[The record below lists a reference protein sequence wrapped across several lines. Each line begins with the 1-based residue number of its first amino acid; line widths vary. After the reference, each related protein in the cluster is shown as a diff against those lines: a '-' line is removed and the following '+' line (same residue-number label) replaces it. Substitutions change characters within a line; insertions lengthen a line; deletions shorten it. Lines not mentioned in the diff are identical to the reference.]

1 MLRFFSI
8 EHGVISEMEP
18 SADTPIEIAIKN
30 AHWIDTINPTEEERV
45 ALANTLNITLP
56 GADDV
61 EEIEASSRCFI
72 DSEGLHV
79 HALFMSPNDGHFNTV
94 TVACLL
100 QKNCLL
106 TIRDDELAD
115 FRLLRLRARKGQV
128 ACDNPKQ
135 LLVTLFDQ
143 KVENHADML
152 EDMHHQLEKLSA
164 YVLEEEDSDLEE
176 AVSRISRL
184 EDANGKV
191 RLCLMD
197 TQRNISFLMRHVGVQ
212 SEERETLREVTRD
225 IETLMS
231 HCAFL
236 FDKVNFLMD
245 STQGF
250 INIEQNQII
259 KTFSIASVVFLP
271 PTVVAS
277 VYGMNFNN
285 MPELNWAW
293 GYPFAIAIMLLSGF
307 APYLFFKHKG
317 WL

>member
-18 SADTPIEIAIKN
+18 STDTPIEIAIKN

-45 ALANTLNITLP
+45 TLANTLNITLP

-79 HALFMSPNDGHFNTV
+79 HALFMSPNDGRFNTV

>member
-45 ALANTLNITLP
+45 ALANTLNIILP

-79 HALFMSPNDGHFNTV
+79 HALFMSPNDGRFNTV

-307 APYLFFKHKG
+307 APYLFFRHKG

>member
-18 SADTPIEIAIKN
+18 STDTPIEIAIKN

-79 HALFMSPNDGHFNTV
+79 HALFMSPNDGRFNTV

-277 VYGMNFNN
+277 VYGMNFNK

>member
-8 EHGVISEMEP
+8 EHGVISEVEP
-18 SADTPIEIAIKN
+18 DQDTPIEAAIKN
-30 AHWIDTINPTEEERV
+30 AHWIDTINPSEEERL
-45 ALANTLNITLP
+45 ALATTLNITLP

-79 HALFMSPNDGHFNTV
+79 HALFMSPNDGRFNTV
-94 TVACLL
+94 TVACVL

-176 AVSRISRL
+176 AVSRISKL

-285 MPELNWAW
+285 MPELNWAF

>member
-18 SADTPIEIAIKN
+18 STDTPIEIAIKN
-30 AHWIDTINPTEEERV
+30 AHWIYTINPTEEERV
-45 ALANTLNITLP
+45 TLANTLNITLP

-79 HALFMSPNDGHFNTV
+79 HALFMSPNDGRFNTV

>member
-18 SADTPIEIAIKN
+18 SADTPIEVAIKN

-79 HALFMSPNDGHFNTV
+79 HALFMSPNDGRFNTV

>member
-8 EHGVISEMEP
+8 EQGVIKELEP
-18 SADTPIEIAIKN
+18 SSDTSIEASIRN
-30 AHWIDTINPTEEERV
+30 AHWIDTINPTEDERNT
-45 ALANTLNITLP
+45 LAKTLNITFP
-56 GADDV
+56 ESGDV
-61 EEIEASSRCFI
+61 QEIEASSRCFI
-72 DSEGLHV
+72 DNEGLHV
-79 HALFMSPNDGHFNTV
+79 HALFMSPNEGRFNMV

-100 QKNCLL
+100 QDNCLL

-128 ACDNPKQ
+128 MCDTAKQ

-143 KVENHADML
+143 KVENHADMI

-164 YVLEEEDSDLEE
+164 YVLEESDSDLEE
-176 AVSRISRL
+176 AVSRIARL

-197 TQRNISFLMRHVGVQ
+197 TRRNISFLIRRLSVQ
-212 SEERETLREVTRD
+212 NEDRESLREIVLD
-225 IETLMS
+225 IDTLMS
-231 HCAFL
+231 HCTFL

-250 INIEQNQII
+250 INIEQNKII

-277 VYGMNFNN
+277 VYGMNFNI
-285 MPELNWAW
+285 MPELQWEW
-293 GYPFAIAIMLLSGF
+293 GYPFAIGIMLLSGF

>member
-8 EHGVISEMEP
+8 ENGVISEMEP

-79 HALFMSPNDGHFNTV
+79 HALFMSPNDGRFNTV

>member
-1 MLRFFSI
+1 
-8 EHGVISEMEP
+8 
-18 SADTPIEIAIKN
+18 
-30 AHWIDTINPTEEERV
+30 
-45 ALANTLNITLP
+45 
-56 GADDV
+56 
-61 EEIEASSRCFI
+61 
-72 DSEGLHV
+72 
-79 HALFMSPNDGHFNTV
+79 
-94 TVACLL
+94 
-100 QKNCLL
+100 
-106 TIRDDELAD
+106 
-115 FRLLRLRARKGQV
+115 
-128 ACDNPKQ
+128 
-135 LLVTLFDQ
+135 
-143 KVENHADML
+143 ML

-164 YVLEEEDSDLEE
+164 YVLEEDNSDLEE
-176 AVSRISRL
+176 AVGRIARL

-197 TQRNISFLMRHVGVQ
+197 TRRNISFLIRRIGAQ
-212 SEERETLREVTRD
+212 NDERESLREIVLD

-231 HCAFL
+231 HCTFL

-277 VYGMNFNN
+277 VYGMNFNI
-285 MPELNWAW
+285 M
-293 GYPFAIAIMLLSGF
+293 PFAIGIMLLSGF

>member
-18 SADTPIEIAIKN
+18 STDTPIEIAIKN

-79 HALFMSPNDGHFNTV
+79 HALFMSPNDGRFNTV

-285 MPELNWAW
+285 IPELNWAW

>member
-8 EHGVISEMEP
+8 DQGVITQIEP
-18 SADTPIEIAIKN
+18 APDTPLATSIKN
-30 AHWIDTINPTEEERV
+30 AHWIDTINPTGEERR
-45 ALANTLNITLP
+45 ALASTLNITLP
-56 GADDV
+56 AADDV

-72 DSEGLHV
+72 DHEGLHV
-79 HALFMSPNDGHFNTV
+79 HALFMSPNEGRFNTV

-100 QKNCLL
+100 QDNCLL

-152 EDMHHQLEKLSA
+152 EDMHHQLENLSA
-164 YVLEEEDSDLEE
+164 YVLEEDDSDLEQ
-176 AVSRISRL
+176 AVSRIARL
-184 EDANGKV
+184 EDNNGKV

-197 TQRNISFLMRHVGVQ
+197 TRRNISFLLRYLGAPT
-212 SEERETLREVTRD
+212 EDRESLREIVLD
-225 IETLMS
+225 IDTLMS
-231 HCAFL
+231 HCTFL

-277 VYGMNFNN
+277 IYGMNFNS
-285 MPELNWAW
+285 MPELAWAW

>member
-1 MLRFFSI
+1 
-8 EHGVISEMEP
+8 MEP
-18 SADTPIEIAIKN
+18 STDTPIEIAIKN
-30 AHWIDTINPTEEERV
+30 AHWIYTINPTEEERV
-45 ALANTLNITLP
+45 TLANTLNITLP

-79 HALFMSPNDGHFNTV
+79 HALFMSPNDGRFNTV

>member
-18 SADTPIEIAIKN
+18 STDTPIEIAIKN
-30 AHWIDTINPTEEERV
+30 AHWIDTINPNEEERV

-79 HALFMSPNDGHFNTV
+79 HALFMSPNDGRFNTV

>member
-8 EHGVISEMEP
+8 EQGVIKELEP
-18 SADTPIEIAIKN
+18 LPDTPVEVSIRD
-30 AHWIDTINPTEEERV
+30 AHWIDTINPTPQEQN
-45 ALANTLNITLP
+45 ALAKTLNITFP
-56 GADDV
+56 DSVDV
-61 EEIEASSRCFI
+61 EEIETSSRCFI

-79 HALFMSPNDGHFNTV
+79 HALFMSPNEGRFNTV

-100 QKNCLL
+100 QNNCLL
-106 TIRDDELAD
+106 TIRDEELAD

-128 ACDNPKQ
+128 ACDTAKQ
-135 LLVTLFDQ
+135 LLITLFDQ

-164 YVLEEEDSDLEE
+164 YVLEEDNSDLEE
-176 AVSRISRL
+176 AVGRIARL

-197 TQRNISFLMRHVGVQ
+197 TRRNISFLIRRLGAQ
-212 SEERETLREVTRD
+212 NDERESLREIVLD

-231 HCAFL
+231 HCTFL
-236 FDKVNFLMD
+236 FDKINFLMD

-277 VYGMNFNN
+277 VYGMNFNI
-285 MPELNWAW
+285 MPELHWEW
-293 GYPFAIAIMLLSGF
+293 GYPFAIGIMLLSGF

>member
-8 EHGVISEMEP
+8 EHGVISEMKP

-45 ALANTLNITLP
+45 ALANTLYITLP

-79 HALFMSPNDGHFNTV
+79 HALFMSPNDGRFNTV

>member
-79 HALFMSPNDGHFNTV
+79 HALFMSPNDGRFNTV

-128 ACDNPKQ
+128 VCDNPKQ

>member
-30 AHWIDTINPTEEERV
+30 AHWIDTINPTEEERI

-79 HALFMSPNDGHFNTV
+79 HALFMSPNDGRFNTV

>member
-1 MLRFFSI
+1 
-8 EHGVISEMEP
+8 MEP

-79 HALFMSPNDGHFNTV
+79 HALFMSPNDGRFNTV

>member
-18 SADTPIEIAIKN
+18 STDTPIEIAIKN
-30 AHWIDTINPTEEERV
+30 AHWIDTINPTEEEQV

-79 HALFMSPNDGHFNTV
+79 HALFMSPNDGRFNTV

>member
-18 SADTPIEIAIKN
+18 STDTPIEIAIKN

-79 HALFMSPNDGHFNTV
+79 HALFMSPNDGRFNTV

-143 KVENHADML
+143 KV
-152 EDMHHQLEKLSA
+152 EKLSA

>member
-18 SADTPIEIAIKN
+18 STDTPIEIAIKN

-79 HALFMSPNDGHFNTV
+79 HALFMSPNDGRFNTV

-277 VYGMNFNN
+277 VYGMNFDN

>member
-18 SADTPIEIAIKN
+18 SAGTPIEIAIKN

-79 HALFMSPNDGHFNTV
+79 HALFMSPNDGRFNTV

>member
-79 HALFMSPNDGHFNTV
+79 HALFMSPNDGRFNTV

>member
-18 SADTPIEIAIKN
+18 STDTPIEIAIKN

-79 HALFMSPNDGHFNTV
+79 HALFMSPNDGRFNTV